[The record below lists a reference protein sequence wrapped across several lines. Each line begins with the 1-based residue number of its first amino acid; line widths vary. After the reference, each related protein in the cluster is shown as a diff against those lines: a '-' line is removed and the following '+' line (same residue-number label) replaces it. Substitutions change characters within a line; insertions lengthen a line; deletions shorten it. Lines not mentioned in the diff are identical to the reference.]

1 MFSGEACSMEEGFV
15 DIVDALD
22 EMDLISPIEK
32 KSTPVKASAATEDP
46 KPATSTARSA
56 KQASNQNGS
65 QVAGT
70 GNHPGFTLKPELI
83 VKMQMEFPENLW
95 KKNFPGTNSRRRVPF
110 AALLHRTYKQ
120 KERPRNKTFCDPLD
134 YIGDYVLKFIISQYL
149 LEHCVSK
156 NKENLAHRR
165 SIVECQEV
173 YAFLAVRN
181 GFHDHVFMDD
191 RREWEHLTDYVKAI
205 SGVETLEQLSKVEKR
220 KCFVHNFFQSV
231 AGAIYV
237 DSGYDLKAVEGVYLP
252 MLKAFL
258 DEVIDMDIE
267 N

>member
-1 MFSGEACSMEEGFV
+1 MEEGFV

-32 KSTPVKASAATEDP
+32 KSTAVKASAATEDP

-56 KQASNQNGS
+56 KQPATQNGS
-65 QVAGT
+65 QDADT
-70 GNHPGFTLKPELI
+70 SNHPGFTLKPELI
-83 VKMQMEFPENLW
+83 VKLQMEFPEKFVEEKLSGY
-95 KKNFPGTNSRRRVPF
+95 KFKTKGTLLR
-110 AALLHRTYKQ
+110 ALLHRTYKQ

-165 SIVECQEV
+165 SMVECQEV

-252 MLKAFL
+252 MLKALL

>member
-1 MFSGEACSMEEGFV
+1 MEEGFV

-32 KSTPVKASAATEDP
+32 KSTPVKVSHAPDWPRPTRLRNHPYFGNFFA
-46 KPATSTARSA
+46 
-56 KQASNQNGS
+56 GS
-65 QVAGT
+65 QDAGT
-70 GNHPGFTLKPELI
+70 SNHPGFTLKPELI
-83 VKMQMEFPENLW
+83 VKMQMEFPEKFVEEKLSGY
-95 KKNFPGTNSRRRVPF
+95 KFKTKGTLLR
-110 AALLHRTYKQ
+110 ALLHRTYKQ

-237 DSGYDLKAVEGVYLP
+237 DSGYDLKAVERVYLP